1 MQKTALFLILILSG
15 VTRLSAQNRAQP
27 VDGFAAE
34 VDGKIITVGDVIERV
49 RPALSQLN
57 REYQGAALVEKQAEL
72 FDDGL
77 EKLIE
82 QRLMIAFFNKVEAQ
96 LPASAVRERKDAI
109 MRERFDN
116 SEEVLMQALRKVGK
130 TIQEWEDELRDQ
142 MISQSMVQQFVRAK
156 INVSPREIREAYEAQ
171 KSELQQDT
179 ELKLRSIAFRPAPK
193 GEEQERLSK
202 IQDTMRALAEGRDF
216 AETAMEFSEGP
227 KAEQGGDEGWINLDR
242 LQEELKIALQDVEP
256 GEITRVIETPVQTY
270 IFKVEDRRGGETQ
283 TLAEA
288 QPLLQREIEE
298 VKYKEI
304 YENWMQG
311 LYDQFQVRMF
321 NPDISAVTGDL

>member
-1 MQKTALFLILILSG
+1 MQKYALFLILLLSSL
-15 VTRLSAQNRAQP
+15 TRLPAQHRAQP

-49 RPALSQLN
+49 RPALAQLS
-57 REYQGAALVEKQAEL
+57 REYKGAALAEKQSEL

-77 EKLIE
+77 EKLVE
-82 QRLMIAFFNKVEAQ
+82 QNLMIAQFNKMEAQ
-96 LPASAVRERKDAI
+96 LPASAVRERKDSI

-116 SEEVLMQALRKVGK
+116 SEDTLMRALRKVGK
-130 TIQEWEDELRDQ
+130 TTQEWEDELREQ

-156 INVSPREIREAYEAQ
+156 IHVSPREIREAYEEKKA
-171 KSELQQDT
+171 ELQQDT
-179 ELKLRSIAFRPAPK
+179 ELKLRSISFRPAPK
-193 GEEQERLSK
+193 GGEQERLAK
-202 IQDTMRALAEGRDF
+202 IQNTMRALAEGRDF
-216 AETAMEFSEGP
+216 AETAIEFSEGP
-227 KAEQGGDEGWINLDR
+227 KAEQGGDEGWINIDR
-242 LQEELKIALQDVEP
+242 LPEELKRALEDTEP
-256 GEITRVIETPVQTY
+256 GEITRLIETPVQTY

-298 VKYKEI
+298 EKYKEI
-304 YENWMQG
+304 YEVWMQG